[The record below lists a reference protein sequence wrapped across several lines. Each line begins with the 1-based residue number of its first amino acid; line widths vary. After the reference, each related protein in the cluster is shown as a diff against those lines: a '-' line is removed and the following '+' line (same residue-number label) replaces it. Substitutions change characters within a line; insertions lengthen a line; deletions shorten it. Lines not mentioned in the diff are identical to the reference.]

1 MEFKNYKNSE
11 FLTFVEFNTN
21 NISFEKLCQY
31 MQTQEFKKIYNTK
44 PLNLPEYVSNMEDFI
59 ESLYIISEYF
69 NYSVALTIN
78 FDYYMTKLYN
88 ALVFCIKSVQTPL
101 ELVNFSE
108 DMLDAR
114 SYKRFKCYFHFLKKE
129 FSFDKYK
136 DLLKGFRLDLFY
148 VDLDMN
154 LDTLIK
160 EYEVIEEEN
169 ERRVLTY
176 QYGKEYYQISSVV
189 KEDAKLAWKNYVES
203 EGSNTLSI
211 KNNQDMLDILSYYF
225 TKMDSNEKLSDIN
238 IKLLLDKYQESII
251 ELPEELNNIDIK
263 EITEI
268 FLKGI
273 EALKKQI
280 LKDEKE
286 REGYK
291 QERSI
296 LENKIIESDKSI
308 SKNRAN
314 LDKVLK
320 EYKKVLEKYTSV

>member
-11 FLTFVEFNTN
+11 FLTFVEFNTS
-21 NISFEKLCQY
+21 NIFFEKLCQY

-44 PLNLPEYVSNMEDFI
+44 PLNLPEYVSNISDFI
-59 ESLYIISEYF
+59 ESLYLISEYF

-78 FDYYMTKLYN
+78 FDYYITKLYN
-88 ALVFCIKSVQTPL
+88 ALVFCIKSVQMPL
-101 ELVNFSE
+101 KLVSFSE
-108 DMLDAR
+108 DMVYSK
-114 SYKRFKCYFHFLKKE
+114 SYKRFKGYFKFIKKE

-148 VDLDMN
+148 ANLDMN

-160 EYEVIEEEN
+160 EYESIEEEN

-176 QYGKEYYQISSVV
+176 QYGKEYYHISSVV
-189 KEDAKLAWKNYVES
+189 KEDDKLFWKNYVEL
-203 EGSNTLSI
+203 EGSNTLAI
-211 KNNQDMLDILSYYF
+211 KYNQDMLDIISYYF
-225 TKMDSNEKLSDIN
+225 MKMDSDDNLLDIN
-238 IKLLLDKYQESII
+238 IQLLLDKYQESVV
-251 ELPEELNNIDIK
+251 EMPENIDIK
-263 EITEI
+263 ETTET

-273 EALKKQI
+273 EVLRKQI
-280 LKDEKE
+280 LKDEEK
-286 REGYK
+286 RQGHR

-296 LENKIIESDKSI
+296 LENKIIELDKSI

-320 EYKKVLEKYTSV
+320 DYKKVLENYTSV